1 MNRSPLMLGVE
12 RKIGENIES
21 FLTEAYVNEWKS
33 SLYIGR
39 KLKVHPATIRR
50 WLMKSGVNLRN
61 TKDYLSRR
69 IKKPLNNT
77 LKYYYHV
84 RKPVSEIASERKV
97 CAKTVY
103 RWMESADIE
112 RRKGS
117 NAYLDNGFTR
127 PSNKELEVL
136 LSQKN
141 KKEISSIYDIN
152 PHTLRRW
159 IQQAGLHQFK
169 KSRYDSKNL
178 RRNMVKDLL
187 ERLEKDFSQ
196 LRYEDFSTKKEDGN
210 SYRGLLNWYIAHH
223 RCRFSGV
230 KRQMK
235 EDYSEN
241 DKMSNSILPSEF
253 S

>member
-1 MNRSPLMLGVE
+1 
-12 RKIGENIES
+12 
-21 FLTEAYVNEWKS
+21 
-33 SLYIGR
+33 
-39 KLKVHPATIRR
+39 
-50 WLMKSGVNLRN
+50 MKSGVKLRN
-61 TKDYLSRR
+61 SKDYLSRR
-69 IKKPLNNT
+69 IKKPLNNA
-77 LKYYYHV
+77 LRYYYHV
-84 RKPVSEIASERKV
+84 RKPVAEIASERGV
-97 CAKTVY
+97 HPKTVY

-117 NAYLDNGFTR
+117 NAYLDNGLTR

-136 LSQKN
+136 LNQKN
-141 KKEISSIYDIN
+141 KKEIASIYDIN

-159 IQQAGLHQFK
+159 MQQAGLHQFK
-169 KSRYDSKNL
+169 KSRYDSKYL

-210 SYRGLLNWYIAHH
+210 SYRGLLNWYIAHY

-230 KRQMK
+230 KKQMK

-241 DKMSNSILPSEF
+241 GKKIISKLSLEF